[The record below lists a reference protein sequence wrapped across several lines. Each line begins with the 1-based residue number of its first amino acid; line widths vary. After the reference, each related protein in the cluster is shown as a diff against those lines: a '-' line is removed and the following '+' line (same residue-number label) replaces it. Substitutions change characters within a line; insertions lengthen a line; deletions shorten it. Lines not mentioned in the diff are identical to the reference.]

1 MVSTL
6 NSRRTVFRQ
15 IARQS
20 DADWPVYDSTPL
32 YNRASLTAL
41 ESDVRI
47 VTQTWF
53 RHDDHT
59 SVEQFVC
66 SLPLAYFKFSTH
78 DHYAGPTSYGM
89 VSLFRVFMLKDCYGW
104 DHETALVEYLNRY
117 PVLCDQLG
125 LETVPD
131 QSTLWRSWN
140 KRFTAN
146 DLASGGP
153 AGTGRVDR

>member
-1 MVSTL
+1 
-6 NSRRTVFRQ
+6 
-15 IARQS
+15 
-20 DADWPVYDSTPL
+20 
-32 YNRASLTAL
+32 
-41 ESDVRI
+41 
-47 VTQTWF
+47 
-53 RHDDHT
+53 
-59 SVEQFVC
+59 
-66 SLPLAYFKFSTH
+66 
-78 DHYAGPTSYGM
+78 M